1 MNLVGRALRAVVR
14 LCCRHP
20 LLTVVAGIGLAVL
33 SVWVTSA
40 RLSFETSQL
49 HLLPP
54 GQPYV
59 TRYRDYSKDFGE
71 LDEIIIAVR
80 GRTLRESQAFASRLV
95 RELRASPIAFN
106 HLAYRVALDDF
117 GGRTLLYLPAA
128 ALRELREQVFD
139 HQEFIESFVASP
151 GLVRLLEGANRQ
163 FASVF
168 ASHFLDLGLQD
179 GATAADLRFLTA
191 LVTQIREAIS
201 HPTLEK
207 TPWGTMLPLA
217 ESYEDAGYFV
227 SDDKQLLFLLA
238 DPMGGSGGF
247 TNDRAAIDEIRAR
260 IVGLRAEFPGVEAGV
275 TGGPALANDEM
286 RTAFQDSQLAT
297 GLAFALTLG
306 LLLLAF
312 RRLREP
318 LVMLAV
324 LALSLVWSL
333 GLITVTVGHLTVF
346 SVMFISIVV
355 GLGIDYGIYVLFRWD
370 EEVMLGSSP
379 AEALDLMATRT
390 GPGILLGALTA
401 AATFYVLIVT
411 DFHGVQELG
420 FIAGTALVTSFVAM
434 LTVFPALLVLIPRH
448 PPAGPPSPADHAA
461 ARERAGVPFVEF
473 LTRHPIA
480 VLVGASILTA
490 FSLWSARMIEFD
502 YNLLHLQAE
511 GTESVMWE
519 RHIIETQSRSSFAGL
534 SSATSL
540 AELQRKLEAFNQL
553 PSVAGVDSALL
564 FIPEDQPAKS
574 KLIRDI
580 RPLIAP
586 LQVGPAPRLDLTRLR
601 LELEA
606 LERRVDV
613 AVIEAGAGGPS
624 LELRT
629 IRGGLADVLRAL
641 RTTNPVRAQAGLTLY
656 QTHLVRDF
664 SEKLRFLQRNL
675 EPRSVTFDDVP
686 AELRRKF
693 ISESGRFLLQIH
705 PKVDVWDREGAI
717 RFVNELRSVDADV
730 TGTPVI
736 SYESIRRME
745 DAYRRGA
752 LYAFILVTIISWVMI
767 RRLRETVLALTP
779 LVLGTLW
786 AIGLVH
792 LFGFKLNLANVWG
805 VPLIIGASAEYGLNV
820 VTRVME
826 ARSYGGPSFARST
839 IMAVTFNG
847 LSTITGFGSLLVAHH
862 RGIWSLGLLLTCGSL
877 TSLVAALVVLP
888 VLIRLQFGGGGMRS
902 NHRRPSRDGQRG
914 CDS

>member
-1 MNLVGRALRAVVR
+1 
-14 LCCRHP
+14 
-20 LLTVVAGIGLAVL
+20 
-33 SVWVTSA
+33 
-40 RLSFETSQL
+40 
-49 HLLPP
+49 
-54 GQPYV
+54 
-59 TRYRDYSKDFGE
+59 
-71 LDEIIIAVR
+71 
-80 GRTLRESQAFASRLV
+80 
-95 RELRASPIAFN
+95 
-106 HLAYRVALDDF
+106 
-117 GGRTLLYLPAA
+117 
-128 ALRELREQVFD
+128 
-139 HQEFIESFVASP
+139 
-151 GLVRLLEGANRQ
+151 
-163 FASVF
+163 
-168 ASHFLDLGLQD
+168 
-179 GATAADLRFLTA
+179 
-191 LVTQIREAIS
+191 
-201 HPTLEK
+201 
-207 TPWGTMLPLA
+207 
-217 ESYEDAGYFV
+217 
-227 SDDKQLLFLLA
+227 
-238 DPMGGSGGF
+238 
-247 TNDRAAIDEIRAR
+247 
-260 IVGLRAEFPGVEAGV
+260 
-275 TGGPALANDEM
+275 
-286 RTAFQDSQLAT
+286 
-297 GLAFALTLG
+297 
-306 LLLLAF
+306 
-312 RRLREP
+312 
-318 LVMLAV
+318 
-324 LALSLVWSL
+324 
-333 GLITVTVGHLTVF
+333 
-346 SVMFISIVV
+346 
-355 GLGIDYGIYVLFRWD
+355 
-370 EEVMLGSSP
+370 
-379 AEALDLMATRT
+379 
-390 GPGILLGALTA
+390 
-401 AATFYVLIVT
+401 
-411 DFHGVQELG
+411 
-420 FIAGTALVTSFVAM
+420 
-434 LTVFPALLVLIPRH
+434 
-448 PPAGPPSPADHAA
+448 
-461 ARERAGVPFVEF
+461 
-473 LTRHPIA
+473 
-480 VLVGASILTA
+480 
-490 FSLWSARMIEFD
+490 
-502 YNLLHLQAE
+502 
-511 GTESVMWE
+511 MWE

-574 KLIRDI
+574 KVIRDI

>member
-1 MNLVGRALRAVVR
+1 MNLVGRALRGVVR
-14 LCCRHP
+14 LSCRYP
-20 LLTVVAGIGLAVL
+20 LLTVVAGIGLAAL

-80 GRTLRESQAFASRLV
+80 GRTLRESQAFAARLV
-95 RELRASPIAFN
+95 RELRAGPIAFN

-117 GGRTLLYLPAA
+117 DGRTLLYLSAA

-139 HQEFIESFVASP
+139 HQKFIESFVAAP
-151 GLVRLLEGANRQ
+151 GLVSLLEGANRQ
-163 FASVF
+163 FAVAF

-179 GATAADLRFLTA
+179 DAAAADLRFLVT
-191 LVTQIREAIS
+191 LVTQIREAID

-207 TPWGTMLPLA
+207 TPWGTILSGA

-227 SDDKQLLFLLA
+227 SDDKRLLFLLA
-238 DPMGGSGGF
+238 DPVGGGGGF
-247 TNDRAAIDEIRAR
+247 TNDRAAIDEIRTR
-260 IVGLRAEFPGVEAGV
+260 IAGLRAEFPGVQAGV
-275 TGGPALANDEM
+275 TGGPALSNDEM

-370 EEVMLGSSP
+370 EEVTLGSSR
-379 AEALDLMATRT
+379 AAALDLMATRS

-401 AATFYVLIVT
+401 AATFYALTVT

-420 FIAGTALVTSFVAM
+420 FIAGTALITSFAAM
-434 LTVFPALLVLIPRH
+434 LTVFPALLMLVPRR
-448 PPAGPPSPADHAA
+448 PLAGPPSPADHAA
-461 ARERAGVPFVEF
+461 ALQRAGVPFVEF
-473 LTRHPIA
+473 VTRHPTA
-480 VLVGASILTA
+480 VLLGASILTA
-490 FSLWSARMIEFD
+490 CSLWSVRMIGFD
-502 YNLLHLQAE
+502 YNLLHLQAN

-519 RHIIETQSRSSFAGL
+519 RHIIETQNRSSFAGL
-534 SSATSL
+534 STATSL
-540 AELQRKLEAFNQL
+540 AELQRKLEAFKQL
-553 PSVAGVDSALL
+553 PSVVGVDSALL

-574 KLIRDI
+574 KVIRDI
-580 RPLIAP
+580 GPLIAP
-586 LQVGPAPRLDLTRLR
+586 LRVGPAPRLNLTRLTE
-601 LELEA
+601 ELEA
-606 LERRVDV
+606 LKRRVGL
-613 AVIEAGAGGPS
+613 AVSEAGADGPS
-624 LELRT
+624 PELRT
-629 IRGGLADVLRAL
+629 IHSGLAKVLEAL

-664 SEKLRFLQRNL
+664 SEKLRFLQRNV
-675 EPRSVTFDDVP
+675 EPRFVTFDDVP

-745 DAYRRGA
+745 GAYRRGA
-752 LYAFILVTIISWVMI
+752 LYALILVTIISGIMI

-786 AIGLVH
+786 AIGLMH
-792 LFGFKLNLANVWG
+792 LFGLKLNLANVWG

-826 ARSYGGPSFARST
+826 ARTYGGPFFARST

-847 LSTITGFGSLLVAHH
+847 LTTITGFGSLLVAHH
-862 RGIWSLGLLLTCGSL
+862 RGMWSLGLLLTCGSL

-888 VLIRLQFGGGGMRS
+888 VLIRLQFG
-902 NHRRPSRDGQRG
+902 RG
-914 CDS
+914 

>member
-1 MNLVGRALRAVVR
+1 M
-14 LCCRHP
+14 
-20 LLTVVAGIGLAVL
+20 
-33 SVWVTSA
+33 
-40 RLSFETSQL
+40 
-49 HLLPP
+49 
-54 GQPYV
+54 
-59 TRYRDYSKDFGE
+59 
-71 LDEIIIAVR
+71 
-80 GRTLRESQAFASRLV
+80 
-95 RELRASPIAFN
+95 
-106 HLAYRVALDDF
+106 
-117 GGRTLLYLPAA
+117 
-128 ALRELREQVFD
+128 
-139 HQEFIESFVASP
+139 
-151 GLVRLLEGANRQ
+151 
-163 FASVF
+163 
-168 ASHFLDLGLQD
+168 
-179 GATAADLRFLTA
+179 
-191 LVTQIREAIS
+191 
-201 HPTLEK
+201 
-207 TPWGTMLPLA
+207 
-217 ESYEDAGYFV
+217 
-227 SDDKQLLFLLA
+227 
-238 DPMGGSGGF
+238 
-247 TNDRAAIDEIRAR
+247 
-260 IVGLRAEFPGVEAGV
+260 
-275 TGGPALANDEM
+275 
-286 RTAFQDSQLAT
+286 
-297 GLAFALTLG
+297 
-306 LLLLAF
+306 
-312 RRLREP
+312 
-318 LVMLAV
+318 
-324 LALSLVWSL
+324 

-346 SVMFISIVV
+346 SVVLISLVV

-379 AEALDLMATRT
+379 EEALALMATRT
-390 GPGILLGALTA
+390 GPGIFLGALTA

-434 LTVFPALLVLIPRH
+434 LTVFPALLVLIPRR
-448 PPAGPPSPADHAA
+448 PRAGPPSPADHAA

-490 FSLWSARMIEFD
+490 FSLWSARMIGFD
-502 YNLLHLQAE
+502 YNLLHLHAD

-564 FIPEDQPAKS
+564 LIPEDQPAKS

-839 IMAVTFNG
+839 IMAVGFNW

-862 RGIWSLGLLLTCGSL
+862 RGILRLRLLLTCGSL
-877 TSLVAALVVLP
+877 TSFVAALGVLP
-888 VLIRLQFGGGGMRS
+888 GVLRLAFGGGGMRS